1 MARRQGSPGIGRTI
15 LALILVAA
23 AYYFLNRESGTPPA
37 TDREQKTPRT
47 QNEKAPRK
55 RSPERETGRTGET
68 GTAAPATGGFAFE
81 EEAGFGQPVSK
92 KECEV
97 VQHAAYTLCYAE
109 AYEQPYWV
117 AYRLT
122 SSNIRGAAEREND
135 FRPDPEVDSGSATP
149 DDYRGTGYDRGHL
162 APAAD
167 FKSSPVWMSESFFM
181 SNMSPQAPDFNRGIW
196 ETLESRVREWVRRD
210 KLFYVVTGPVLKRG
224 LPRIGKRNQVAVPDQ
239 YYKIILHLRSPEAR
253 AIAFLMRNEGSDKPL
268 KSFAVSIDKVEQ
280 VTGLDFFPQL
290 PDELEAT
297 LESTVDAQRWFK

>member
-1 MARRQGSPGIGRTI
+1 MARKQGTPGIGKTI
-15 LALILVAA
+15 LVLILVAA
-23 AYYFLNRESGTPPA
+23 AYYFLNRESGNTPPE
-37 TDREQKTPRT
+37 TSRERNTPRS

-55 RSPERETGRTGET
+55 RSPERESGAARTAEPT
-68 GTAAPATGGFAFE
+68 TGGFEFE
-81 EEAGFGQPVSK
+81 NEAGFGQPVSA

-97 VQHAAYTLCYAE
+97 VQHQAYALCYAE
-109 AYEQPYWV
+109 SYEQPYWV

-122 SSNIRGAAEREND
+122 SNNIRGAAEREND

-167 FKSSPVWMSESFFM
+167 FKSSPTWMSESFFM
-181 SNMSPQAPDFNRGIW
+181 SNMSPQVPDFNRGIW

-224 LPRIGKRNQVAVPDQ
+224 LPKIGKRNQVAVPEQ

-280 VTGLDFFPQL
+280 ATGLDFFPQL
-290 PDELEAT
+290 PDELENT
-297 LESTVDAQRWFK
+297 LESTADTQRWFSR

>member
-1 MARRQGSPGIGRTI
+1 MARRQGRPGIGKTI

-23 AYYFLNRESGTPPA
+23 AYYFLNRESGNTPPE
-37 TDREQKTPRT
+37 TNRERKTPRS

-55 RSPERETGRTGET
+55 RSPERETAPS
-68 GTAAPATGGFAFE
+68 GTTAPTTGGFDFE
-81 EEAGFGQPVSK
+81 NEAGFGQPVSAK
-92 KECEV
+92 DCQV
-97 VQHAAYTLCYAE
+97 VQHQAYALCYAE
-109 AYEQPYWV
+109 TYEQPYWV
-117 AYRLT
+117 AYRL
-122 SSNIRGAAEREND
+122 SSTQIRGAAEREND
-135 FRPDPEVDSGSATP
+135 FRPDPEVGSGSATP
-149 DDYRGTGYDRGHL
+149 EDYRGTGYDRGHL

-167 FKSSPVWMSESFFM
+167 FKSSPAWMSESFFM

-224 LPRIGKRNQVAVPDQ
+224 LPKIGKRNQVAVPEQ

-290 PDELEAT
+290 PDELET
-297 LESTVDAQRWFK
+297 SLESTTDVQRWFNR